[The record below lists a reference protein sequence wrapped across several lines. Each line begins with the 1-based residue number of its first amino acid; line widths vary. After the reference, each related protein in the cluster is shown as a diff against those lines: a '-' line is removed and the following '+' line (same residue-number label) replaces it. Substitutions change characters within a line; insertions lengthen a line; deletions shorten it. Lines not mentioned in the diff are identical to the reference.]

1 MERLSYPL
9 DDTPPVVDLRL
20 YAGQTPT
27 VGFILPA
34 DLTGCR
40 VSLQARVLGSAELE
54 LTNTQ
59 GLSVTPNDPVAGR
72 STVKLTELGAGGYTL
87 ARSDQRADW
96 DLQVEF
102 PDGSKRTYLRGVL
115 EVVEG
120 RRP

>member
-20 YAGQTPT
+20 YSGQTPT

-54 LTNTQ
+54 LNEAK
-59 GLSVTPNDPVAGR
+59 GLAVTPNDPAPGR

-87 ARSDQRADW
+87 ARRDERADW

-102 PDGSKRTYLRGVL
+102 PDGSKRTYLRGLL
-115 EVVEG
+115 EVIEG
-120 RRP
+120 RKP